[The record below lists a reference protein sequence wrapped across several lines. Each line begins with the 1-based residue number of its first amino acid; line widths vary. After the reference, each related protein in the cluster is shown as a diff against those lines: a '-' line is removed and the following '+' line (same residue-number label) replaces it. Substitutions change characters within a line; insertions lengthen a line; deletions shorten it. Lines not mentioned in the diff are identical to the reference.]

1 MRFKTNTING
11 HSNIQ
16 FIENNFKNLSS
27 SLHYRAIYIIY
38 TPFFSFLSRRIFLFL
53 IHDGSKA
60 HGQSKNGICA
70 TLKQWGQNTF
80 TTHYLQKDDSPRRY
94 QILDLHRDWYFI
106 NQNIAFVTT
115 RPFS

>member
-1 MRFKTNTING
+1 MFHKIKIQVRFKTNTING
-11 HSNIQ
+11 HSSIQ
-16 FIENNFKNLSS
+16 FIENNFKKLSS

-70 TLKQWGQNTF
+70 TLKRWGQNTF
-80 TTHYLQKDDSPRRY
+80 TTHYL
-94 QILDLHRDWYFI
+94 
-106 NQNIAFVTT
+106 
-115 RPFS
+115 